1 MLKGWRHCNTV
12 GLNARQNVGI
22 LLYFSLPWFNADS
35 LLFACFSSCL
45 HHAVD
50 ESESFIANDLI
61 KTQRQTYAIRPTYP
75 GQQLYKIS
83 ILKRSHDWRWNVFF
97 FSFLFFLYEEIVL
110 STFICRTR
118 PTAMSCRKYSSLQSV
133 QSQWC
138 LSCIWLQASST
149 ARTEQKLEVELISV
163 SFSGIATVMSVNLC

>member
-50 ESESFIANDLI
+50 ESQSFIANDLI

-97 FSFLFFLYEEIVL
+97 FSFFFFSLRGNCFVNIYLSHTPDGNVVQEVQLFAKCAESVVPVL
-110 STFICRTR
+110 HLIASFIHC
-118 PTAMSCRKYSSLQSV
+118 KD
-133 QSQWC
+133 W
-138 LSCIWLQASST
+138 
-149 ARTEQKLEVELISV
+149 TEAW
-163 SFSGIATVMSVNLC
+163 SGTHQLWV